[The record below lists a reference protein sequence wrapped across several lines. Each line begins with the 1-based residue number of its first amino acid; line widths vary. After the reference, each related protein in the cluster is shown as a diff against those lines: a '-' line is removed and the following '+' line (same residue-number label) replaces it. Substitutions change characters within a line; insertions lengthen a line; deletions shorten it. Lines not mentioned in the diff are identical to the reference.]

1 MFPVEIHRKNVQYGV
16 NATESEVSKMLD
28 KQKIRELQAKGMGY
42 RKIAMALGL
51 PENTV
56 KSHCRRHPYIPLEE
70 ACLQCKKAIQS
81 TPHKRKKKFCS
92 DACRMIWWNAHQNLV
107 NRKAIY
113 SLICRQCGK
122 SFESYGKSNR
132 QYCSRACY
140 AQARKKVPA

>member
-1 MFPVEIHRKNVQYGV
+1 MFPVENRRKNVQYGA

-28 KQKIRELQAKGMGY
+28 KQKIRELQVKGLGH

-92 DACRMIWWNAHQNLV
+92 DACRMTWWNAHQNLV

-113 SLICRQCGK
+113 SFTCRQCGK
-122 SFESYGKSNR
+122 SFESYGKRNR

-140 AQARKKVPA
+140 AQARKKVPV